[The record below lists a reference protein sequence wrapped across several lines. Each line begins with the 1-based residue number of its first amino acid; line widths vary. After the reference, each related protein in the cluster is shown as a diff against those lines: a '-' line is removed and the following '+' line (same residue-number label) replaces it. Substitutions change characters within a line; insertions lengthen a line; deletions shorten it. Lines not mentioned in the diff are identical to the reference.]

1 MVIKNLYFL
10 SLILVSLISFST
22 SFTPIDNYLLN
33 CGSITNASLYNRPF
47 LADSTKPGSDFLTAD
62 RSIPL
67 KNKNPPP
74 NSSNLYHTAR
84 VFTTSSAY
92 KFNIKGNGTYYLV
105 RLHFSPFVAQGFDLT
120 SAKFSVLVNGFLL
133 LISSHLDYSNNNN
146 NTVLKEYILEIDG
159 NMVDVVFTPDDS
171 SFGFVNAI
179 EVFSAPKDFIVD
191 VGIRLISADG
201 IADFKQLSSQVLET
215 IYRINVGGPKLTPF
229 NDTLWRTWIPDDDYL
244 ALKSAAKHVSTT
256 HPPNYQPGGASQEI
270 GPDAVYMTAQ
280 EMNRDNTNLDSGF
293 NITWNFR
300 VGSGGAQYL
309 VRLHF
314 CDIVS
319 RALNLLYFNVYL
331 NGYLAYEDLDL
342 SVLTSHVLASP
353 IYVDFVV
360 DLCRFGWE

>member
-1 MVIKNLYFL
+1 M
-10 SLILVSLISFST
+10 
-22 SFTPIDNYLLN
+22 
-33 CGSITNASLYNRPF
+33 
-47 LADSTKPGSDFLTAD
+47 
-62 RSIPL
+62 
-67 KNKNPPP
+67 
-74 NSSNLYHTAR
+74 
-84 VFTTSSAY
+84 
-92 KFNIKGNGTYYLV
+92 V
-105 RLHFSPFVAQGFDLT
+105 RLHFSPFLAQGFDLT

-191 VGIRLISADG
+191 VGIRLINADG
-201 IADFKQLSSQVLET
+201 ITDFKQLSSQILET

-293 NITWNFR
+293 NITWNFQ

-342 SVLTSHVLASP
+342 SVLTSHVLASS

-360 DLCRFGWE
+360 DLHWVGWEGVSFGKE